1 MLQPALFLN
10 HANNSG
16 ISKTLHY
23 CQHWLIYLFNTMR
36 LYPIHKRECVW
47 NKELLMMTTSTA
59 HDKMTSLIIRV
70 MTVVTV
76 ASLSVIWRQHSVS
89 VSLSHDLYPSLIID
103 LSEATHK
110 LTFWFIFLWYNYLFY
125 DPISY
130 DLSRSVIM
138 VQVIWWVSV

>member
-1 MLQPALFLN
+1 MPD
-10 HANNSG
+10 
-16 ISKTLHY
+16 
-23 CQHWLIYLFNTMR
+23 
-36 LYPIHKRECVW
+36 PII
-47 NKELLMMTTSTA
+47 LASAA

-110 LTFWFIFLWYNYLFY
+110 LTFWFIFLWYNYCFMIQYHMICHGRSSWSKLF
-125 DPISY
+125 D
-130 DLSRSVIM
+130 DK
-138 VQVIWWVSV
+138 

>member
-1 MLQPALFLN
+1 
-10 HANNSG
+10 
-16 ISKTLHY
+16 
-23 CQHWLIYLFNTMR
+23 
-36 LYPIHKRECVW
+36 
-47 NKELLMMTTSTA
+47 MTTSAA

-125 DPISY
+125 DPIQYHMICHHHGPSY
-130 DLSRSVIM
+130 LMSECVKWGHLGTQHHIIFKLSTPKI
-138 VQVIWWVSV
+138 